1 MINNT
6 CDSIRIIYEISTKQ
20 ELKTHYSERG
30 KKRQGQIK
38 LNQDSNNQKTFLKK
52 RSIKKTSVV

>member
-20 ELKTHYSERG
+20 GLKTHYSERG